1 MSRFIIKKSTKH
13 PNHWVLTDTLNGCI
27 VIFEDGLYNETQ
39 EITLLEDDTLNK
51 DLSLV
56 MREIGEWAVRY
67 HSSKCFKKPPYGF
80 EYDEKENL
88 YLYRRNAP
96 RWRLLIEDGASPIT
110 LAASLRKAA
119 EFLTKKNTGG

>member
-27 VIFEDGLYNETQ
+27 IIFEDGLYNETQ
-39 EITLLEDDTLNK
+39 EITLLEDDTSCK

-67 HSSKCFKKPPYGF
+67 HSSKCFQKPPYGF

-96 RWRLLIEDGASPIT
+96 RWRLLIEDGACPRA

-119 EFLTKKNTGG
+119 EFLTKNASG